1 MNIRESLLTREE
13 ILDILQCDTE
23 AELEQIYSRAA
34 AAREEQIG
42 KKIFTYG
49 FVYFTTWCRNDCAF
63 CYYRRSNDIPRY
75 RKTPEETL
83 AQSKRL
89 AESGVNL
96 IDLTM
101 GEDMAFHKE
110 KFASVMEIVKT
121 IKEEM
126 DLPVMISPG
135 VIDDELID
143 GFAQAGTDWYA
154 LYQETHNRE
163 VFEKLRLSQ
172 DYDDRMHAKLYARE
186 KGILIEEGLLLGVGE
201 SLEDVADSIIKM
213 GEMGAAQVR
222 VMSFVPQKG
231 SPMEN
236 VKTPERD
243 LELKTIAAM
252 RLAYPH
258 ALIPASLDVDGIS
271 GLQNRIRAGSSVVTS
286 IIPPQSGLMGVANST
301 LEVDEGS
308 RTVAEVG
315 EILSEM
321 GLHTA
326 TAAEYKEYIKGLK

>member
-1 MNIRESLLTREE
+1 MYNRESLLTKEE
-13 ILDILQCDTE
+13 ILDILRCDSE
-23 AELEQIYSRAA
+23 EELEKIYTRAEE
-34 AAREEQIG
+34 AREEHIG

-63 CYYRRSNDIPRY
+63 CYFRKSNDIERY

-101 GEDMAFHKE
+101 GEDMVFHRE
-110 KFASVMEIVKT
+110 KFASVMEIVRR
-121 IKEEM
+121 IKE
-126 DLPVMISPG
+126 DLDLSVMISPG

-143 GFAQAGTDWYA
+143 GFAEAGTDWYA
-154 LYQETHNRE
+154 LYQETHNRK

-172 DYDDRMHAKLYARE
+172 EYDDRMHAKIYARE
-186 KGILIEEGLLLGVGE
+186 KGILIEEGLLMGVGE
-201 SLEDVADSIIKM
+201 SLEDVADSIILM
-213 GEMGAAQVR
+213 GEIGASQVR

-236 VKTPERD
+236 VQTPDRH

-258 ALIPASLDVDGIS
+258 ALIPASLDVDGIT
-271 GLQNRIRAGSSVVTS
+271 GLRNRIHAGASVVTS

-301 LEVDEGS
+301 LEVDEGG
-308 RTVAEVG
+308 RTVDEVQ
-315 EILSEM
+315 EILEGM
-321 GLHTA
+321 GLRTA
-326 TAAEYKEYIKGLK
+326 TTEEYKETLEALR